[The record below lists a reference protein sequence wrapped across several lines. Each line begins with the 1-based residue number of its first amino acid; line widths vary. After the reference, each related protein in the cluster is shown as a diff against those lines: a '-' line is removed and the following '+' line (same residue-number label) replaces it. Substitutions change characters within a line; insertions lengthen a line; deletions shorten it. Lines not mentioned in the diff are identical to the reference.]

1 MFEGFTKIQSL
12 AIRKSK
18 PIYFPNDGEDHD
30 WNSFQEEITIN
41 SKLILRREFKVGYK
55 GCSETTEIAD
65 ITFSFEEGMRPSVSL
80 AISANDGY
88 EDDHEE
94 SQDKPITTFN
104 LDAKLIV
111 KLPKSELQDF
121 LKYLNTDFCIFI
133 SCNVNNQAD
142 ITLEKPWG
150 YFEITDFEYTFLI
163 NHRDVRWYSYGVQSI
178 ANSHLQKLSI
188 GHRGQL
194 GQIIT
199 ELSESAA
206 EAGLILNEDD
216 KDLELLLELIPDL
229 RSALRAKEDDPSADY
244 DYANLWDRDSDKF
257 QDAIK
262 TLPESEQKILI
273 EKYDELWTNIDV
285 SSGLKWGEDKHG
297 AIAKGFDPMQD
308 RIEDVAAMFLKLK
321 TLRSRKLEH
330 ILINSLI
337 FAETIAFGRM
347 LFSKK
352 KPSEITVTPR
362 FIDSK
367 GIEEDASYFQ
377 IIIKTLWVM
386 GKAMGL
392 EAIKLITTFFVALA
406 VTNENIMATW
416 IVTTGYTVF
425 RWWRQVFIASLT
437 PENKQHIL
445 LDKMIQVHKLSSKYH
460 FDPSHLKNQLNE
472 VSKEGAVFSPYIF
485 TLLDLQIEKQ
495 RKS

>member
-1 MFEGFTKIQSL
+1 MFEGFTKIQSV
-12 AIRKSK
+12 AIRKST
-18 PIYFPNDGEDHD
+18 PIHFPNDGEDHD
-30 WNSFQEEITIN
+30 WNSFQEETTIN
-41 SKLILRREFKVGYK
+41 SKLILKREFKVTYQ
-55 GCSETTEIAD
+55 GCTETTEIAD
-65 ITFSFEEGMRPSVSL
+65 ITFSFDDVLRPSVSL

-88 EDDHEE
+88 ENHRDDGQGE
-94 SQDKPITTFN
+94 PITKFK

-111 KLPKSELQDF
+111 KLSKNELQEF

-133 SCNVNNQAD
+133 SCSVNNQAD
-142 ITLEKPWG
+142 ITLDKPWG

-194 GQIIT
+194 AQIIT

-206 EAGLILNEDD
+206 EAGLIVNEDD
-216 KDLELLLELIPDL
+216 KDLELLLKLLPDL
-229 RSALRAKEDDPSADY
+229 RSALRTREDDPSADY
-244 DYANLWDRDSDKF
+244 DYANLWDRDADKF
-257 QDAIK
+257 QDAIR
-262 TLPESEQKILI
+262 TLPESEQKVLI
-273 EKYDELWTNIDV
+273 EKYGELWTNIDV
-285 SSGLKWGEDKHG
+285 FSGLKWGEDKYG
-297 AIAKGFDPMQD
+297 AIAKGFDPIQD
-308 RIEDVAAMFLKLK
+308 RIEEVAAMFLNLK

-337 FAETIAFGRM
+337 FAETIALGRT

-352 KPSEITVTPR
+352 KLFGTTVTPR

-377 IIIKTLWVM
+377 IIIKTLWIM

-392 EAIKLITTFFVALA
+392 EVIKLIITFFVALA
-406 VTNENIMATW
+406 VTNENITATW

-485 TLLDLQIEKQ
+485 TLLDLQIERQ